1 MRHWAEWVA
10 IGNNRNSGSSLGSF
24 NLNANNALSYS
35 NWQTFPT
42 SSRYVN
48 ICGFRESVR
57 STKLYRRIWHRIMR
71 NVDKLRSDP
80 ENEKLYRSLMSRLG
94 WLKAINRECSKP
106 FEEERGKLWK

>member
-1 MRHWAEWVA
+1 MVA
-10 IGNNRNSGSSLGSF
+10 IGNNRNNGSSLGSF
-24 NLNANNALSYS
+24 SLNANNALSNS
-35 NWQTFPT
+35 TWQTFPT

-57 STKLYRRIWHRIMR
+57 STKLYRRIWHRIMW

-94 WLKAINRECSKP
+94 WLKAINRECSKH